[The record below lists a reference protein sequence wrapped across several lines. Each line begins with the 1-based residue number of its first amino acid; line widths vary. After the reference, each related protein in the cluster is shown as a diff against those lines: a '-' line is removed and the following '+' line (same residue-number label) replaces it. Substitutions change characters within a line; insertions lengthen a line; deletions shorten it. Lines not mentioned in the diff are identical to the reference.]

1 MLDAIPL
8 DPFRIEQ
15 VIVARTASAV
25 CAFFFVDLISI
36 CPPHPVSVRVI
47 ELGCAAAAKRD
58 QDRFRSFCFAHHGA
72 SISSG
77 MMIPTC
83 LATDSVILSIVLEL
97 R

>member
-1 MLDAIPL
+1 MPDTVSL

-15 VIVARTASAV
+15 VIIARPASTV
-25 CAFFFVDLISI
+25 CAFFFIDLISV
-36 CPPHPVSVRVI
+36 CPLQPIATREI
-47 ELGCAAAAKRD
+47 ELGCAAAAQRD
-58 QDRFRSFCFAHHGA
+58 QDRCRSFCFTHHGA

-77 MMIPTC
+77 MMMPTC